1 MVWRYAVIIVAGYLL
16 GNISMGLI
24 VSERYHMD
32 IREHGSGN
40 AGTTNVLRTL
50 GWLPSVLTLVG
61 DVLKSFLACM
71 LGKWLAGAPGL
82 LVGGFMAVVG
92 HNWPA
97 FSGFR
102 GGKGMAASLG
112 IIFALSWQMAL
123 GFLGLEVLVAALT
136 GYVSVASLTT
146 AAAFPIVMGIAYRN
160 SPDFWMYFIF
170 AILLAAAAIF
180 SHRANIRRLLSGTE
194 NRLNFKKIKVKPD
207 EKTKG

>member
-1 MVWRYAVIIVAGYLL
+1 MVWRYAVIVVAGYLL

-82 LVGGFMAVVG
+82 LAGGFMAVVG

-146 AAAFPIVMGIAYRN
+146 AVAFPIVMGIVYRN

-194 NRLNFKKIKVKPD
+194 NRINFKKIKVKPD